1 MLKRLLRRVGWLLG
15 IGTPNGEGSRALKVI
30 DEIRT
35 SRPLAEDTQFMM
47 LMSANKDVQRKI
59 EACTDIL
66 DARIRAEEEHL
77 GT

>member
-1 MLKRLLRRVGWLLG
+1 VLKRLLRRVGWLLG
-15 IGTPNGEGSRALKVI
+15 IGTPNGEEPRALKVI
-30 DEIRT
+30 EDIPT
-35 SRPLAEDTQFMM
+35 TRPLAEDTQFMR